1 MPKISYST
9 DAPAFARFRAH
20 GTIRLE
26 MDGHRLRTTATGPF
40 NAEAL
45 AAVAELEAQVFARM
59 KAAGKWVEI
68 LEFRH
73 NLLATAEALEAFARH
88 VERFRSKGLSPLG
101 SAVVIDPSLEGEAII
116 RPQLAAAY
124 AAAGWPCAFFTHMA
138 DAEAWADS
146 LLDVTEP
153 TR

>member
-1 MPKISYST
+1 M
-9 DAPAFARFRAH
+9 
-20 GTIRLE
+20 
-26 MDGHRLRTTATGPF
+26 
-40 NAEAL
+40 
-45 AAVAELEAQVFARM
+45 AELEAQVFARM

-153 TR
+153 AR

>member
-1 MPKISYST
+1 MRPHGH
-9 DAPAFARFRAH
+9 PALYR
-20 GTIRLE
+20 
-26 MDGHRLRTTATGPF
+26 P
-40 NAEAL
+40 
-45 AAVAELEAQVFARM
+45 AQGLQNTRRVARM

-138 DAEAWADS
+138 DAEAWAAAHP
-146 LLDVTEP
+146 LP
-153 TR
+153 PKAPWWRFWRR

>member
-68 LEFRH
+68 LEFRD
-73 NLLATAEALEAFARH
+73 NLLATSDALEAFARH

-101 SAVVIDPSLEGEAII
+101 SAVVIDPALEGEAII

-124 AAAGWPCAFFTHMA
+124 AAAGWPCAFFTNTA
-138 DAEAWADS
+138 DAEAWADR
-146 LLDVTEP
+146 LLGVTDP
-153 TR
+153 VR